1 MRGQAQDDGLIR
13 VDEVGL
19 AYGRVGDHSVRAAYR
34 TIFTPRGDVFEP
46 AMLAGLARASLGGR
60 PRSLTALLECQPAE
74 ARLRLHFLCRA
85 LAVCNLR
92 SHGPASLPLLVM
104 CDGAGDSDALG
115 LFERLVVLAEEL
127 DPDELDP
134 SRLMLGLPL
143 ASAAADPARMQ
154 RLSDRLRATGAR
166 VALAGF
172 GPDGSA
178 IGLVDRIDPAL
189 ISLGEAWF
197 RRIAAAPEALRLLTG
212 LVGAFRGAGRSV
224 LVGAIAAPAEL
235 DAAIECGANL
245 LDGGLLARPVLAG
258 RINEPK
264 PIGRNALMHDGAEIV
279 PLFAGAAGAIYKRR

>member
-1 MRGQAQDDGLIR
+1 MRAQAQDDGLIR

-34 TIFTPRGDVFEP
+34 TIFTPRGGALEP
-46 AMLAGLARASLGGR
+46 AMLAGMARASLGGR
-60 PRSLTALLECQPAE
+60 PRSLAVLLERQPAE
-74 ARLRLHFLCRA
+74 PRLRLHFLCRA
-85 LAVCNLR
+85 LAICNLR

-104 CDGAGDSDALG
+104 CDAAGNTDALG

-134 SRLMLGLPL
+134 SRLMLGVPL
-143 ASAAADPARMQ
+143 AGAAADPERME
-154 RLSDRLRATGAR
+154 RLSGRLRATGAR

-172 GPDGSA
+172 GADGSGV
-178 IGLVDRIDPAL
+178 GLVDRLDPAL
-189 ISLGEAWF
+189 ISLDEAWF

-224 LVGAIAAPAEL
+224 LVGGIAAPAEL
-235 DAAIECGANL
+235 DAAIDCSADL

-264 PIGRNALMHDGAEIV
+264 PLDRNALMHDGAEIV
-279 PLFAGAAGAIYKRR
+279 PLFAGGAGAIHKRR